1 MIHLTSPSINKQ
13 ATKNVLKVMK
23 AKKFA
28 DGQFQT
34 NAEEFIRKKIKSNFV
49 ALTQSCTDALEMASI
64 ILNLQKGDEVIMP
77 SFTFTSTANA
87 VVMRGAKPRFVDVC
101 PKTLCVDP
109 LEIEKQINKK
119 TKAIY
124 VVHYGGLCC
133 DMDKILKLKK
143 KHSLYIV
150 EDAAHSF
157 LTKYK
162 NRYAGTIGDIGV
174 FSFHETKN
182 VVGGQGGAISV
193 NNKSFIKRSN
203 YLLDKGTNRR
213 ALIKNNKI
221 KVIFEN
227 KKNIKTPNK
236 FYSWVDIGSE
246 YRASE
251 LTSALIFSQLKNS
264 QNLQRKRGKL
274 WNKYLNFFK
283 KINQNTHKILKINK
297 GVQSSYHLFILIMQ
311 NSSMAAKL
319 RSFLQKKNIVS
330 TFHYIPLHKSKF
342 GKKFPAGSLV
352 NTNNVWSKIVRLPF
366 YPDLKE
372 KDLKKIFR
380 NLKYFF
386 ENKIYN

>member
-1 MIHLTSPSINKQ
+1 MIHLTSPSINNQ
-13 ATKNVLKVMK
+13 AIKNVLKVLK
-23 AKKFA
+23 TKKFT

-34 NAEEFIRKKIKSNFV
+34 SAEELIKKKIKSNFI

-64 ILNLQKGDEVIMP
+64 IINLRKGDEVIMP

-101 PKTLCVDP
+101 PKTLCIDP
-109 LEIEKQINKK
+109 LKIEKQINKK

-143 KHSLYIV
+143 KYDLYIV

-162 NRYAGTIGDIGV
+162 NRYAGTIGDIGT

-182 VVGGQGGAISV
+182 IIGGQGGAISI
-193 NNKSFIKRSN
+193 NNKSFIKRAD

-213 ALIKNNKI
+213 TLIKNNKV

-236 FYSWVDIGSE
+236 YYSWLDIGSE

-251 LTSALIFSQLKNS
+251 LASALIFSQLRNS
-264 QNLQRKRGKL
+264 QNLQKKRQKL
-274 WNKYLNFFK
+274 WNKYLNFLK
-283 KINQNTHKILKINK
+283 KFDQNIFEILKTNK
-297 GVQSSYHLFILIMQ
+297 NIKSSYHLFILIMK
-311 NSSMAAKL
+311 SSHMATKI
-319 RSFLQKKNIVS
+319 RSFLQNKNIAS
-330 TFHYIPLHKSKF
+330 TFHYIPLHKSRF
-342 GKKFPAGSLV
+342 GKKFPAGPLTF
-352 NTNNVWSKIVRLPF
+352 TNNVWSKIVRLPF
-366 YPDLKE
+366 YPDLSE
-372 KDLKKIFR
+372 KDLKKVFK